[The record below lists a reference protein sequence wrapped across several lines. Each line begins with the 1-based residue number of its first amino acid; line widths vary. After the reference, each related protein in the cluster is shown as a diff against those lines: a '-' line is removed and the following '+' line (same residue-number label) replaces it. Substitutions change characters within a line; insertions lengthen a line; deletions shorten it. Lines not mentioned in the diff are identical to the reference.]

1 MYRMPGSRLVFVSV
15 VPLVVWVV
23 VTGDVVTVYVT
34 GISLGEA
41 VHESPIDVFCGLDAD
56 NPRTAA
62 GRVTI
67 DADEMTD
74 PPSPLELTDVTVNVY
89 VVPPTSPVFVKDV
102 PLVVCVVDTG
112 VVVILYDVAPV
123 AAVHVRSAVVICGL
137 LGVWFV
143 TASGSVKKLTEDA
156 VPPLP
161 LAFTD

>member
-1 MYRMPGSRLVFVSV
+1 MVCWV
-15 VPLVVWVV
+15 VP
-23 VTGDVVTVYVT
+23 GDVVMVYVT
-34 GISLGEA
+34 GMSLGDA
-41 VHESPIDVFCGLDAD
+41 DHESPIDVFCGFRAD
-56 NPRTAA
+56 RLSTAA

-67 DADEMTD
+67 DDVEMTD

-89 VVPPTSPVFVKDV
+89 VVPPVSPVFVKDV
-102 PLVVCVVDTG
+102 PLVVCVVDRG

-137 LGVWFV
+137 LGVRLV
-143 TASGSVKKLTEDA
+143 TANGKVKKLTEDA